1 MAASNVALAA
11 SGTVALELA
20 LMRVPAVIAYRVN
33 VVTSWIVKALI
44 KIPYANLVNI
54 LLDREAVPE
63 FIQSRCRADNL
74 ANALEHLLT
83 DKDAYEAQQL
93 AADDAIELLK
103 AGDERPSD
111 VAAKTILSLTR

>member
-1 MAASNVALAA
+1 
-11 SGTVALELA
+11 
-20 LMRVPAVIAYRVN
+20 
-33 VVTSWIVKALI
+33 
-44 KIPYANLVNI
+44 
-54 LLDREAVPE
+54 
-63 FIQSRCRADNL
+63 L